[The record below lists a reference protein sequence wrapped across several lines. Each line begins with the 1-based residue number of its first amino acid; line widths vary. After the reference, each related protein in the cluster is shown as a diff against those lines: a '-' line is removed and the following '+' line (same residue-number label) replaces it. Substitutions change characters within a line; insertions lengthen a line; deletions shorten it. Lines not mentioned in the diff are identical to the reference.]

1 MFNYL
6 VGDQEGNAAT
16 FERQGSETMGLI
28 TVKKALLE
36 KAKIELAAAEEE
48 LRAIQLKTASTRAK
62 LQHEAAAQHVDRVYP
77 SALFVRPHNT
87 PDTAA
92 FDILTEPAL
101 YVHCLCEFRC
111 DDDAGSHVPL
121 WHPVGH
127 AKSAA
132 TAELVAK
139 LGPSIKAV
147 YNNIRSTTTPRT
159 VAGVAVPDLT
169 AFIPQD
175 ASQLPGDDY
184 DQHVGAPE
192 GNALALAQSL
202 FGEARDGKVG
212 LLEKVAV
219 ALSGPFGA
227 AGTELWVCAEH
238 AALVWDWNEEE
249 VGKKGAIKRA
259 AKLIG
264 EWSLDSVC

>member
-1 MFNYL
+1 M
-6 VGDQEGNAAT
+6 AR
-16 FERQGSETMGLI
+16 FERQGSEAFGML
-28 TVKKALLE
+28 TVKKAQ
-36 KAKIELAAAEEE
+36 IE
-48 LRAIQLKTASTRAK
+48 RAK
-62 LQHEAAAQHVDRVYP
+62 LELASYEQELETIQKKTAVTKAQVDEAKSTITALQHVDRVYP
-77 SALFVRPHNT
+77 AAMFVRPHNT

-147 YNNIRSTTTPRT
+147 YNNMRSTTTPRT

-184 DQHVGAPE
+184 DQHVCAPE

-212 LLEKVAV
+212 PLEKVAV
-219 ALSGPFGA
+219 AVSGPFGA

-238 AALVWDWNEEE
+238 AALVRDWNEEE